1 MKAYAAYNNNHFIKK
16 KKNNQNFPTAKKEKK
31 KSSKQILPCLL
42 LADCG
47 DELGRILVERGKSAD
62 IHIEIH
68 GNVHRL
74 EGCFTLPLD

>member
-1 MKAYAAYNNNHFIKK
+1 MLPITIIISIKK
-16 KKNNQNFPTAKKEKK
+16 KKTTKKTRTFQQPKKKKK

>member
-1 MKAYAAYNNNHFIKK
+1 MLPITIIISLEKKTTRTFQQPKK
-16 KKNNQNFPTAKKEKK
+16 KKK